1 MEDERKNQR
10 LSPED
15 VEKRIRH
22 IKKGEKEWPG
32 RLYDL
37 AGMPEDLYVI
47 GELPRDDAPSVAVV
61 GSRLCRAYGHAQAE
75 NFGRV
80 LAEHGVQIISGMA
93 LGIDGYAQRGALTA
107 GGKTFAVL
115 GSGVDICY
123 PRSNRKLYK
132 DIMDQGGLLSE
143 FEPGTQPYSYNFP
156 QRNRLISALADI
168 VLVVEARRKSG
179 SLITVDFALD
189 QGRTVFAVPGR
200 VGDALSDGCN
210 YLIAQGAG
218 IAWSPEALLEE
229 LAVRETMA
237 SYARKARAD
246 HARRLAESL
255 PGLDAAVRGKDGVLH
270 VHRQESLQLALKE
283 EDLSENAR
291 LLLPHLT
298 SDPKG
303 AEELNAETG
312 MEPARIMD
320 GLIELALSGLCEELG
335 RGRFVKI
342 AQNSGV
348 KL

>member
-1 MEDERKNQR
+1 
-10 LSPED
+10 
-15 VEKRIRH
+15 
-22 IKKGEKEWPG
+22 
-32 RLYDL
+32 
-37 AGMPEDLYVI
+37 
-47 GELPRDDAPSVAVV
+47 
-61 GSRLCRAYGHAQAE
+61 
-75 NFGRV
+75 
-80 LAEHGVQIISGMA
+80 
-93 LGIDGYAQRGALTA
+93 
-107 GGKTFAVL
+107 
-115 GSGVDICY
+115 
-123 PRSNRKLYK
+123 
-132 DIMDQGGLLSE
+132 
-143 FEPGTQPYSYNFP
+143 QPYSYNFP

-229 LAVRETMA
+229 LAVKETMA

-270 VHRQESLQLALKE
+270 VHRQESLQLTLKE

-342 AQNSGV
+342 AQNSGA